1 MLHDRYEVKA
11 TRGRKILHRAFYEAY
26 EDAINELNELVDMHP
41 EAEIEF
47 RDHKPFDAR

>member
-11 TRGRKILHRAFYEAY
+11 TRGRKILHREYFEDLYEAEEMLETLEY
-26 EDAINELNELVDMHP
+26 EFPD
-41 EAEIEF
+41 AEIEF